1 MLLAGRI
8 RIEDLDVLPDQIS
21 NFEHLSVLG
30 CGAVPPNPAELLS
43 KRTLPLILRE
53 LKKFYDVIIIDTPSA
68 TSYQSD
74 IISIAS
80 VAGSALLVARRGHS
94 KMEEAKTLMSTL
106 SQANAKVVGAVLNQ
120 Y

>member
-1 MLLAGRI
+1 MLLAGRV

-21 NFEHLSVLG
+21 NFQYLSVLG

-43 KRTLPLILRE
+43 RNTFSLILRQ
-53 LKKFYDVIIIDTPSA
+53 LKGFYDVIIVDTPPAA
-68 TSYQSD
+68 TYHSD

-80 VAGSALLVARRGHS
+80 VAGSALVVARCGSSR
-94 KMEEAKTLMSTL
+94 MEETRHLMALL
-106 SQANAKVVGAVLNQ
+106 SKANANAVGAVLNQ